1 MLIVIAVKLQRL
13 SLGVL
18 LLASCVCVF
27 RVSPWIEY
35 WLFLFFFNR
44 QEEMDSQKEKEPK
57 AAVSTTSS
65 CRKYAN
71 DDNAT
76 FLANL
81 KDHFNEFLN
90 ASMDEH
96 KTCFKNTIDKVPFF
110 L

>member
-1 MLIVIAVKLQRL
+1 MKSLLI
-13 SLGVL
+13 
-18 LLASCVCVF
+18 
-27 RVSPWIEY
+27 
-35 WLFLFFFNR
+35 
-44 QEEMDSQKEKEPK
+44 EEMDSQKEKEPK

-65 CRKYAN
+65 CRKYVN

-96 KTCFKNTIDKVPFF
+96 KTCFKNTIDKIFGRSKEVETKEVESRPP